1 MQTQYW
7 KEYSPSLGRDME
19 CKVYGHAGQPMLFIP
34 CQDGRFFSFEDFHM
48 SDVMAP
54 WIESGQLMV
63 MAIDTIDLETWS
75 DKNGDPYHRARRH
88 EAWMNYIFN
97 EAAPFFRDL
106 ARQWNGE
113 ERGIIAFG
121 CSLGATHA
129 ANLYFRRPDLF
140 SGLMALSGIY
150 TASYGFDGYMD
161 EVVYM
166 NSPVD
171 YMANLP
177 ADHPYVPLFNS
188 QRAVICVG
196 QGPWEIPDT
205 TYQMKNI
212 LESKGIHTWVD
223 VWGHDCAHDWPWWY
237 KQVAY
242 FLPWLLGQSD

>member
-1 MQTQYW
+1 MHTEYH
-7 KEYSPSLGRDME
+7 KEYSPRLGRDME
-19 CKVYGHAGQPMLFIP
+19 FKVYGHGGKPVLVYP
-34 CQDGRFFSFEDFHM
+34 CQNGRFFDWEGFGMLDTLGDYLE
-48 SDVMAP
+48 
-54 WIESGQLMV
+54 GGKLQLFT
-63 MAIDTIDLETWS
+63 ADTIDGETVS
-75 DKNGDPYHRARRH
+75 AKGQDPYGRVRRH
-88 EAWMNYIFN
+88 EAWFGYITEELVPRIREIN
-97 EAAPFFRDL
+97 GTGQDL
-106 ARQWNGE
+106 LVTG
-113 ERGIIAFG
+113 F
-121 CSLGATHA
+121 SMGAYHA
-129 ANLYFRRPDLF
+129 GNTFFRRPDIF
-140 SGLMALSGIY
+140 DSVIALSGLY
-150 TASYGFDGYMD
+150 DTEDMYGGYMD
-161 EVVYM
+161 EVVYA

-177 ADHPYVPLFNS
+177 ADHPYIGLYNS